1 MLQQHTA
8 GAALTSGHVPPG
20 SSRSWS
26 MMYDRRVVTLW
37 WRLIGHYKIETH
49 KDHDMPSLPPSHTL
63 SDWQTTHNGHLLTV
77 TVLFTWLIDWLS
89 DWQSPTHWC
98 PLILQASIRRIV
110 RSRCDWCPRTCS
122 SVSADWLSELT
133 TWRRTVECWSRK
145 TFKCVKFFSVELIIT
160 TNSFVTTVITLATF
174 DRASCNRDDSTDC
187 AWLCRLNISCK
198 PTNQLLLEYY
208 YHVHYAV

>member
-77 TVLFTWLIDWLS
+77 TVLFTWLIDWL
-89 DWQSPTHWC
+89 
-98 PLILQASIRRIV
+98 I
-110 RSRCDWCPRTCS
+110 
-122 SVSADWLSELT
+122 DWL
-133 TWRRTVECWSRK
+133 TVSHSLMSSDSPGFYQAYCSFTLWLVSTHLFVRERWLA
-145 TFKCVKFFSVELIIT
+145 EWIDNMT
-160 TNSFVTTVITLATF
+160 TNCWVLITEDVQVCQVLF
-174 DRASCNRDDSTDC
+174 CGIDNNDKQFRHNSHNPSYLWSCE
-187 AWLCRLNISCK
+187 L
-198 PTNQLLLEYY
+198 
-208 YHVHYAV
+208 